1 MTDNDKI
8 LIEFLNKCGIV
19 FQHFD
24 NLNGMIIPRDVL
36 ISVEKYEKVK
46 EEIKNIVY
54 NNPHYFY
61 DNNGENPYYALLGVS
76 NVALVTPD
84 SVNMVSEAITANL
97 STYIFDLECKSRRI
111 NKFLSKLKEE
121 NFIKKINGKIDE
133 FDFEKSNATKEI
145 ANHLAKLI

>member
-46 EEIKNIVY
+46 EEIKNI
-54 NNPHYFY
+54 
-61 DNNGENPYYALLGVS
+61 
-76 NVALVTPD
+76 
-84 SVNMVSEAITANL
+84 
-97 STYIFDLECKSRRI
+97 
-111 NKFLSKLKEE
+111 
-121 NFIKKINGKIDE
+121 KKIFSSSSLTSLQTKAKGNQKWPLLNLVRQILKQKDYLMKPMRKSAGYNEQGQKKYIRSFQLQKI
-133 FDFEKSNATKEI
+133 TKLNI
-145 ANHLAKLI
+145 KV

>member
-46 EEIKNIVY
+46 EEIK
-54 NNPHYFY
+54 H
-61 DNNGENPYYALLGVS
+61 
-76 NVALVTPD
+76 
-84 SVNMVSEAITANL
+84 
-97 STYIFDLECKSRRI
+97 
-111 NKFLSKLKEE
+111 
-121 NFIKKINGKIDE
+121 IKKIFSSSSLTSLQTKAKGNQKWPLLNLVRQILKQKDYLMKPMRKSAGYNEQGQKKYIRSFQLQKI
-133 FDFEKSNATKEI
+133 TKLNI
-145 ANHLAKLI
+145 KV